1 MEFYFLFLI
10 FIVTI
15 FHNRWSFKVMVAKG
29 ENPIILETLERVKT
43 GNQEA
48 FRLIIREYK
57 SQAYSIAFRIMRN
70 AEDAEEVVQDS
81 FLKAYKKINQFKGDS
96 KFSSWFLKIVYNQS
110 LTKVKK
116 KRIDTLEINEEIDTY
131 DRQNNFNLDG
141 WNMIMQEEREIYVRQ
156 ALNKLPDDD
165 ALVLSLYYM
174 SGNSIP
180 EICEITGWTL
190 SSAKVKLHRARQK
203 VYASLFSIL
212 KFEMKSL
219 I

>member
-1 MEFYFLFLI
+1 MA
-10 FIVTI
+10 
-15 FHNRWSFKVMVAKG
+15 AKG
-29 ENPIILETLERVKT
+29 ENPIILEALKRVKT

-57 SQAYSIAFRIMRN
+57 SPAYSIAFRILRN
-70 AEDAEEVVQDS
+70 AEDAEEVVQDA
-81 FLKAYKKINQFKGDS
+81 FFKAYKKIHQFKGDS
-96 KFSSWFLKIVYNQS
+96 KFASWFLKIVYNQA
-110 LTKVKK
+110 LTRVKK
-116 KRIDTLEINEEIDTY
+116 KRINAVEINEEIDTH
-131 DRQNNFNLDG
+131 DRHNNFDLDG
-141 WNMIMQEEREIYVRQ
+141 WNMVLQEEREKYVRQ
-156 ALNKLPDDD
+156 AINKLPDDD

-180 EICEITGWTL
+180 EICEITGWSL
-190 SSAKVKLHRARQK
+190 SSTKVKLYRARQK

>member
-1 MEFYFLFLI
+1 MA
-10 FIVTI
+10 
-15 FHNRWSFKVMVAKG
+15 AKG
-29 ENPIILETLERVKT
+29 ENPIILEALKRVKT

-57 SQAYSIAFRIMRN
+57 SPAYSIAFRILRN
-70 AEDAEEVVQDS
+70 AEDAEEVVQDAYV
-81 FLKAYKKINQFKGDS
+81 KAYKKIHQFKGDS
-96 KFSSWFLKIVYNQS
+96 KFASWFLKIVYNQA
-110 LTKVKK
+110 LTRVKK
-116 KRIDTLEINEEIDTY
+116 KRINAVEINEEIDTH
-131 DRQNNFNLDG
+131 DRHNNFDLDG
-141 WNMIMQEEREIYVRQ
+141 WNMVLQEEREKYVRQ
-156 ALNKLPDDD
+156 AINKLPDDD

-180 EICEITGWTL
+180 EICEITGWSL
-190 SSAKVKLHRARQK
+190 SSTKVKLYRARQK

>member
-1 MEFYFLFLI
+1 
-10 FIVTI
+10 
-15 FHNRWSFKVMVAKG
+15 MVVKG
-29 ENPIILETLERVKT
+29 ENPIILETIERIKA

-81 FLKAYKKINQFKGDS
+81 FLRAYKKIHQFKGDS
-96 KFSSWFLKIVYNQS
+96 KFASWFLKIVYNQS

-141 WNMIMQEEREIYVRQ
+141 WNMIMQEEREKYVRQ

-165 ALVLSLYYM
+165 ALVLSLYYL

-190 SSAKVKLHRARQK
+190 SNAKVKLHRARQK

>member
-1 MEFYFLFLI
+1 
-10 FIVTI
+10 
-15 FHNRWSFKVMVAKG
+15 MVAKG
-29 ENPIILETLERVKT
+29 DNPIVLEAIERIRT

-81 FLKAYKKINQFKGDS
+81 FLRAYKKIHQFKGDS
-96 KFSSWFLKIVYNQS
+96 KFASWFLKIVYNQS

-141 WNMIMQEEREIYVRQ
+141 WNMIMQEEREKYVRQ

-165 ALVLSLYYM
+165 ALVLSLYYL

-180 EICEITGWTL
+180 EICEITG
-190 SSAKVKLHRARQK
+190 
-203 VYASLFSIL
+203 
-212 KFEMKSL
+212 
-219 I
+219 

>member
-1 MEFYFLFLI
+1 
-10 FIVTI
+10 
-15 FHNRWSFKVMVAKG
+15 MVVKG
-29 ENPIILETLERVKT
+29 ENPIILETIERIKA

-81 FLKAYKKINQFKGDS
+81 FLRAYKKIHQFKGDS
-96 KFSSWFLKIVYNQS
+96 KFASWFLKIVYNQS

-141 WNMIMQEEREIYVRQ
+141 WNMIMQEEKEKYVRQ

-165 ALVLSLYYM
+165 ALVLSLYYL

-190 SSAKVKLHRARQK
+190 SNAKVKLHRARQK

>member
-1 MEFYFLFLI
+1 MA
-10 FIVTI
+10 
-15 FHNRWSFKVMVAKG
+15 AKG
-29 ENPIILETLERVKT
+29 ENPIILEALKRVKT

-57 SQAYSIAFRIMRN
+57 SPAYSIAFRILRN
-70 AEDAEEVVQDS
+70 AEDAEEVVQDA
-81 FLKAYKKINQFKGDS
+81 FFKAYKKIHQFKGDS
-96 KFSSWFLKIVYNQS
+96 KFASWFLKIVYNQA
-110 LTKVKK
+110 LTRVKK
-116 KRIDTLEINEEIDTY
+116 KHINAVEINEEIDTHAKP
-131 DRQNNFNLDG
+131 NNFDLDG
-141 WNMIMQEEREIYVRQ
+141 WSMVLQEEREKYVRQ
-156 ALNKLPDDD
+156 AINKLPDDD

-180 EICEITGWTL
+180 EICEITGWSL
-190 SSAKVKLHRARQK
+190 SSTKVKLYRARQK